1 MVLYGIYHGIIIY
14 TLNIMVFVVS
24 LYIYIHTHFWGYPV
38 TENHGFAAYRFL
50 ISGGAAA
57 EGWRICANAGRRRL
71 RLGQHVEKLT

>member
-1 MVLYGIYHGIIIY
+1 MVLYLYGIYHGIIIY

-24 LYIYIHTHFWGYPV
+24 LYIYTHFWGYPV

-71 RLGQHVEKLT
+71 RLGQPVEKLT